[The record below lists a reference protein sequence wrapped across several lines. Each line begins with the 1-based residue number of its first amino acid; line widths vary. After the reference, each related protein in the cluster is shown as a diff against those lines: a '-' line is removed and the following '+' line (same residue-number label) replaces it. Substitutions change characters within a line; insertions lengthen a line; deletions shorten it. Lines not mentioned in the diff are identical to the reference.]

1 MEREKCPIEKE
12 CKELHRMLKVK
23 CPLVSMALLMP
34 LRTIVQ
40 MQELAG
46 KEKDEE
52 LLKIISECEA

>member
-1 MEREKCPIEKE
+1 
-12 CKELHRMLKVK
+12 MLKVK